1 MKTILSILTLFVMLS
16 CSTAVKENTDQP
28 NITEMNK
35 KNIGNL
41 REYAMYK
48 KEIPSI
54 TLEIGKKACPLS
66 ANEFPSI
73 WQKNKSL
80 VIKEAKLFTE

>member
-1 MKTILSILTLFVMLS
+1 MMKTILSILTLFVMLS

-41 REYAMYK
+41 LADR
-48 KEIPSI
+48 
-54 TLEIGKKACPLS
+54 
-66 ANEFPSI
+66 
-73 WQKNKSL
+73 KS
-80 VIKEAKLFTE
+80 VV

>member
-1 MKTILSILTLFVMLS
+1 
-16 CSTAVKENTDQP
+16 
-28 NITEMNK
+28 
-35 KNIGNL
+35 
-41 REYAMYK
+41 MYK
-48 KEIPSI
+48 KGIPSI